1 MMNKEEK
8 IEYYT
13 FQYRIPV
20 YKNKPPQTFCEYYE
34 LHKDEIIVEL
44 DKENKDLQARI
55 DKAKEYIENRTYSS
69 VATMKTVLNLQ
80 NDELYDLLEILGG
93 KE

>member
-1 MMNKEEK
+1 MNIFIDTQDMEERYG
-8 IEYYT
+8 EQLYQDY
-13 FQYRIPV
+13 
-20 YKNKPPQTFCEYYE
+20 
-34 LHKDEIIVEL
+34 LVEQ
-44 DKENKDLQARI
+44 NKDLQERI

-93 KE
+93 DVDDK